1 VQSGDSELVV
11 CEIGQ
16 GGLAVAGT
24 SGPLHQPLAAVE
36 AGNKAGGLIAVGP
49 GGLQVRAGRTDFE
62 DAAEGGMANAC
73 SCRRPEPPPGEHYRP
88 RGSLHGLWACTTAR
102 SDEKV
107 SFPERAGLPWPSTRS
122 LLIGK
127 SRFRGIPHTPIMLGN
142 SEEEVALL
150 PYALAS
156 RSHQASAWACSSAC
170 RASALALT
178 GHIFQPCADSVGY
191 SSGAQCRHR

>member
-1 VQSGDSELVV
+1 MEIAPRAAAATPGLVGHRYGGWPHRGVADAQGGGRYRVLSGDSELVV

-62 DAAEGGMANAC
+62 DAAERGMANAC

-88 RGSLHGLWACTTAR
+88 RGSLHGLW
-102 SDEKV
+102 
-107 SFPERAGLPWPSTRS
+107 GLHHGPF
-122 LLIGK
+122 G
-127 SRFRGIPHTPIMLGN
+127 
-142 SEEEVALL
+142 
-150 PYALAS
+150 
-156 RSHQASAWACSSAC
+156 
-170 RASALALT
+170 
-178 GHIFQPCADSVGY
+178 
-191 SSGAQCRHR
+191 

>member
-1 VQSGDSELVV
+1 MQSGDSELVV

-73 SCRRPEPPPGEHYRP
+73 SCRRQNP
-88 RGSLHGLWACTTAR
+88 RQVSITGLVAASTDSGACTTAR

-107 SFPERAGLPWPSTRS
+107 SIPERAGLPRPSTRS

-127 SRFRGIPHTPIMLGN
+127 SRFAPSDR
-142 SEEEVALL
+142 
-150 PYALAS
+150 LA
-156 RSHQASAWACSSAC
+156 
-170 RASALALT
+170 
-178 GHIFQPCADSVGY
+178 Y
-191 SSGAQCRHR
+191 

>member
-1 VQSGDSELVV
+1 MSRTHREAAGTGCYQVIANWWCARSVR
-11 CEIGQ
+11 
-16 GGLAVAGT
+16 AAWRVAGT

-73 SCRRPEPPPGEHYRP
+73 SCRRQNP
-88 RGSLHGLWACTTAR
+88 RQVSITGLVAASTDSGACTTAR

-107 SFPERAGLPWPSTRS
+107 SFPERAGLPRPSTRS

-127 SRFRGIPHTPIMLGN
+127 SRFAPSDR
-142 SEEEVALL
+142 
-150 PYALAS
+150 LA
-156 RSHQASAWACSSAC
+156 
-170 RASALALT
+170 
-178 GHIFQPCADSVGY
+178 Y
-191 SSGAQCRHR
+191 